1 VTGAG
6 IVRLDDLLHVL
17 GAWEGHGHAEYP
29 TIDATDYREE
39 LVFEHNGKDPVLH
52 YVQKTWKPTRG
63 GQAEEPI
70 FWESGF
76 LLDRGEG
83 SFELVSAQKS
93 GRAEVLR
100 GPAGWGEDGT
110 IALDLESASVVNDA
124 RVLAS
129 ARRWVIAPDRIDYRL
144 EMSLR
149 THPAVRVHLSARL
162 GRAPEAR
169 EERTP

>member
-1 VTGAG
+1 MTAAG
-6 IVRLDDLLHVL
+6 TVRLDDLLHLV
-17 GAWEGHGHAEYP
+17 GTWEGHGHAEYP

-52 YVQKTWKPTRG
+52 YVQKTWKPIRG
-63 GQAEEPI
+63 GRAEEPI

-76 LLDRGEG
+76 LLDRGAG

-93 GRAEVLR
+93 GRVEVLR
-100 GPAGWGEDGT
+100 GPAVRGEDGV
-110 IALDLESASVVNDA
+110 IALDLESASIVNDA

-129 ARRWVIAPDRIDYRL
+129 ARRLGIAPDRIEYRL

-149 THPAVRVHLSARL
+149 THPAVRLHLAARL
-162 GRAPEAR
+162 MRAGLS
-169 EERTP
+169 